1 MKKHLTV
8 FTISGMALLGLMSCE
23 NGDDSDF
30 PQAASLTVVHGAV
43 SAPEVHVD
51 YFGEELEVL
60 DFSINPTLAF
70 GSTGRFTIPADETRA
85 VGITYASDTTS
96 VVLEDEVSLRAGEIT
111 SLFLLG
117 DSLNLRS
124 EAIETIG
131 LERLNDSINAIRFI
145 NLTEDVE
152 SLNIGI
158 QDSTV
163 TLASSL
169 SFANPSAFVQ
179 VDATLENENYIFT
192 FNDNEDIE
200 LATYN
205 FQQWRVIIFP
215 FPGFDPVIRAL
226 TFRKNLTLALVGKLD
241 DGEGNNTL
249 QVVRLDHFE
258 E

>member
-8 FTISGMALLGLMSCE
+8 FTISGIALLGLMSCE
-23 NGDDSDF
+23 NGDDNDF

-70 GSTGRFTIPADETRA
+70 GSTGRFTIPADKTRA

-145 NLTEDVE
+145 NLTEDVA

-163 TLASSL
+163 TLGSDL
-169 SFANPSAFVQ
+169 SFADPTDFIP
-179 VDATLENENYIFT
+179 VDATLENPNYLFT
-192 FNDNEDIE
+192 FTNEQDE
-200 LATYN
+200 VLASFN
-205 FQQWRVIIFP
+205 FEQYTIFD
-215 FPGFDPVIRAL
+215 FPGFFFVQTLAL
-226 TFRKNLTLALVGKLD
+226 RRNVTLALVGELD
-241 DGEGNNTL
+241 DGEGNSTL
-249 QVVRLDHFE
+249 QVVRLNHFE